1 MYEHERRITQQF
13 LYFQVHWEQDKMWEE
28 SDCCKY
34 QINSHISI
42 EPWQW
47 PQTTR
52 LRIYISSVWS
62 PLVTS
67 LEKLLTFS
75 LPQPARYEHET
86 QAVCAA
92 LAFTVQNINV
102 CVSVGSSQLSGV
114 WRPSLCHKRWCCW
127 WWCGVW
133 WLWIRRLVLRSQ
145 LHLWLGLQWPGD
157 AVPDSCWSSL
167 HLHLLRS
174 CSHLWHPPG
183 QVQQTN
189 HHGDRWHLLL
199 GSCSIVYLLYRRC
212 TFVLCFLC
220 CHGFCSRL
228 LAARGAQVESILNIL
243 YLSCCVGWGLLL
255 EKLCADLLLAQ
266 WLQKS
271 LGEEFIW
278 LQ

>member
-1 MYEHERRITQQF
+1 MASDYKFKNIYFLSLITTGYIIGEIAHF
-13 LYFQVHWEQDKMWEE
+13 L
-28 SDCCKY
+28 
-34 QINSHISI
+34 IA
-42 EPWQW
+42 
-47 PQTTR
+47 TT
-52 LRIYISSVWS
+52 SKVWTWDTGSVW
-62 PLVTS
+62 
-67 LEKLLTFS
+67 
-75 LPQPARYEHET
+75 
-86 QAVCAA
+86 A

-199 GSCSIVYLLYRRC
+199 GSCCIVYLLYRRC

-228 LAARGAQVESILNIL
+228 LAAGGAQVELILNIL
-243 YLSCCVGWGLLL
+243 YLYLVV
-255 EKLCADLLLAQ
+255 
-266 WLQKS
+266 
-271 LGEEFIW
+271 
-278 LQ
+278 